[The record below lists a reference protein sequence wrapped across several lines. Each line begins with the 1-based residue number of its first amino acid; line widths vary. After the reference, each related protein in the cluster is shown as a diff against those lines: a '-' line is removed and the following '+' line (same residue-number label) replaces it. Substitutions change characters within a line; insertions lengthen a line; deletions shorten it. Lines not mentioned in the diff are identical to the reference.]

1 MSDQDLAKTR
11 LEAFEAML
19 GAVQREYADI
29 LYKMD
34 KMKGEGKV
42 KTVTYQQLLGRKMM
56 YQNMLSLYQI
66 HGLLQKENDRE
77 MA

>member
-29 LYKMD
+29 LSKMD

-42 KTVTYQQLLGRKMM
+42 KTVTYQQLGRKMM